1 MKVLVSPD
9 GSFRKC
15 TFDIGRESTGRLRLG
30 RPAAETGEN
39 GFEDRQS
46 MQHLFRPDQQVRRS
60 ALAMLDQREFVMRG
74 YWNGEAHLLPD
85 HVALPLRSRQRRQP
99 RCSPS

>member
-15 TFDIGRESTGRLRLG
+15 WFDIGSESTGRLRLG

-39 GFEDRQS
+39 GFEDRQRT
-46 MQHLFRPDQQVRRS
+46 QHLFRPNQQVRRS

-74 YWNGEAHLLPD
+74 YWDGEADLLRD
-85 HVALPLRSRQRRQP
+85 HVAGRLRSRQRRQL
-99 RCSPS
+99 RLG